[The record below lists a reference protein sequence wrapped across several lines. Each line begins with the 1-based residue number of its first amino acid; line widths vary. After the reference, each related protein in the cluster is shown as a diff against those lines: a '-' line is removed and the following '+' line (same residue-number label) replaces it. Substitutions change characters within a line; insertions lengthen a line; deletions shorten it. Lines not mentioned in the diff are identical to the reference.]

1 MRFRTLILPMIFTC
15 FFLSTAASASS
26 TTEAALAADPV
37 AEKRLQKLSEELRC
51 LVCQNQTIADSNAE
65 LAQDLRR
72 EVRTMIKDGKTDKEI
87 VDFMVVRY
95 GDFVLYR
102 PPVKG
107 ITLLLWGGPI
117 ALLLIGLFVLQ
128 RYLRQRAT
136 RIDQEK
142 PLSTDEASRAEAL
155 LQENIPK

>member
-107 ITLLLWGGPI
+107 ITLLLWGGPV

-155 LQENIPK
+155 LQENSPK

>member
-1 MRFRTLILPMIFTC
+1 MNIRSLSLALVFAT
-15 FFLSTAASASS
+15 FLGSTAAIASS

-37 AEKRLQKLSEELRC
+37 AEKRLQSLSEELRC
-51 LVCQNQTIADSNAE
+51 LVCQNQNIADSNAE

-72 EVRTMIKDGKTDKEI
+72 EIRGMIQAGKTDKEI
-87 VDFMVVRY
+87 IDFMVTRY

-117 ALLLIGLFVLQ
+117 ALLLLGLFALQ
-128 RYLRQRAT
+128 RYLRQRA
-136 RIDQEK
+136 RRMAEDR
-142 PLSTDEASRAEAL
+142 PLSAAETGRADAL
-155 LQENIPK
+155 LNEGDTK